1 MPKKS
6 FPVFIGL
13 VQRKYRRNTSA
24 FPRRPREPGLNNS
37 TFQNSPKIAA
47 KAARVNG
54 PIPSI
59 LVAMIFHLAS
69 SIRVPSGNGSEPS
82 IFLCCVALK
91 LVQLERILY
100 EREMD
105 CIVNRPNRHR
115 IILPLFFRFWVS
127 HLHQIRSRLRTNL
140 NLSSYKAISLKLQ
153 RDFDTF
159 QRARISS
166 KILRHLLTKKTF
178 QTWIVGQGIQMI

>member
-1 MPKKS
+1 
-6 FPVFIGL
+6 
-13 VQRKYRRNTSA
+13 
-24 FPRRPREPGLNNS
+24 
-37 TFQNSPKIAA
+37 
-47 KAARVNG
+47 
-54 PIPSI
+54 
-59 LVAMIFHLAS
+59 MIFQLAS

-115 IILPLFFRFWVS
+115 IILALFFRFWLS
-127 HLHQIRSRLRTNL
+127 HLHQIRSSLRTNL

-178 QTWIVGQGIQMI
+178 QTWIVGQGIQRISSLNIWRKDDSTLANSMPCQTY